1 MSNFKVEIQIPSGKL
16 IDVTPNNGM
25 SIIKGLLDGTD
36 YVPELVTTRY
46 LTAKTTDG
54 KTIQILLSPVDGF
67 QPIVEN
73 LIV

>member
-1 MSNFKVEIQIPSGKL
+1 MDNFKVEISIPSGEL

-25 SIIKGLLDGTD
+25 SIIKGLLEGTD
-36 YVPELVTTRY
+36 YVPELVTTLY

-73 LIV
+73 LSV